1 MNSVYLIEHQKA
13 AFNKP
18 PQYMPP
24 NEIPSNQSTPRQPM
38 SNDYPRNYSTIPNQ
52 MNGNINRDAT
62 YSIPPRNTIPANQRH
77 NPSNYNQVRQSYPV
91 YQNQQNTV
99 NPTSYHRNSYTEPSI
114 QSSAQSTPQY
124 SNNLRT
130 IQTSPRTPTQPASK
144 PTSFDGI
151 AIPNYRLDSNPV
163 YSSHTQKTQPQQQPQ
178 PKPKQQPQSQ
188 QQSTQMNTSLY
199 PSNQKTDLTSV
210 SISSSNP
217 SGSKAYIADSVS
229 LHLSLHS

>member
-52 MNGNINRDAT
+52 MNGNINRDAA
-62 YSIPPRNTIPANQRH
+62 YSIPPPNTIPANQRH

-144 PTSFDGI
+144 STSFDGI

-217 SGSKAYIADSVS
+217 SVSKAYIADSVS